1 MANRIKGIT
10 IEIGGDTTKLD
21 KALAGTNK
29 ELSNTQKALKDV
41 ERGLKVDPGNTIL
54 LEQKQRLLA
63 QAAQA
68 ASKKVETLKKALEG
82 ADEALQRGK
91 DYSAAYEPLKKQLDS
106 VNSTIRGLEANAES
120 MKQKLAS
127 GDISTEQYDAFTQK
141 LDNTRKR
148 ADELQKAIE
157 DVNKE
162 FAGVK
167 IDQSE
172 YDALQREY
180 IESTN
185 GAKKAADAAEDFSAV
200 LDTLGRKAQNVSTS
214 AGKISK
220 AFEPLTKTI
229 TRLGAAAIATV
240 PLTDSLRGD
249 LSRLET
255 NAQQAGVGIDAARQ
269 AFMNF
274 NAVTGEVDSSIE
286 AVSNLLQA
294 GFTES
299 NLQKAVEGLANAA
312 ISFPDT
318 IRIESL
324 ADSLQ
329 ESLATGEAT
338 GQYGE
343 MLDRLGVG
351 AEQFAEG
358 LAQCTSEAQKQGYA
372 LSFLTEGPLKGA
384 YEGWAQTNQELVS
397 NRDASLQLQMAL
409 AELAEQLLP
418 IVTSVTEMA
427 AGFLEW
433 FTGLDKGS
441 KIAIVAIAGIVA
453 SISPLA
459 GLISNVSQAIPILT
473 NLFSGL
479 GGKATLVA
487 IAIGAIVT
495 AIAVLASA
503 WDDMTGAQKVIT
515 ILGSLMTAAI
525 AAAIA
530 FGAFQASLTAGI
542 AAAAIVAGITAIILA
557 ISSAT
562 QQANQISSQMQH
574 QYNTSSIPGLAEG
587 GVVPPNSPFLAVLGD
602 NRRETEIVAPYSTIK
617 QATSEAIAER
627 GGGGTTTIIV
637 KAADGFTRHLSYSL
651 SEEETRRG
659 VRLVNRG

>member
-10 IEIGGDTTKLD
+10 IQIGGDTTKLD

-68 ASKKVETLKKALEG
+68 ASEKVETLKKALEG

-249 LSRLET
+249 LSRLEI
-255 NAQQAGVGIDAARQ
+255 NAQQAGVGIDSARQ
-269 AFMNF
+269 AFMDF
-274 NAVTGEVDSSIE
+274 NSVTGEVDSSIE

-338 GQYGE
+338 GQYAE
-343 MLDRLGVG
+343 ILDRLGVG
-351 AEQFAEG
+351 AEQFAAG
-358 LAQCTSEAQKQGYA
+358 LAQCTSAAQEQGYA
-372 LSFLTEGPLKGA
+372 LSFLTEGPLKGS
-384 YEGWAQTNQELVS
+384 YEGWAENNQELVA
-397 NRDASLQLQMAL
+397 NRDASMELQIAL
-409 AELAEQLLP
+409 AGLAEQLLP
-418 IVTSVTEMA
+418 IVTSGTEVA
-427 AGFLEW
+427 ASFANW
-433 FTGLDKGS
+433 FSSLDDGTQT
-441 KIAIVAIAGIVA
+441 AIIAIAGIA
-453 SISPLA
+453 AAISPLA
-459 GLISNVSQAIPILT
+459 GLVSNVSSALPTLIS
-473 NLFSGL
+473 LFSTL
-479 GGKATLVA
+479 GAQGTIVA
-487 IAIGAIVT
+487 VAIGAIVGVI
-495 AIAVLASA
+495 AALVGSWDQMSGGEKVVAVL
-503 WDDMTGAQKVIT
+503 GAV
-515 ILGSLMTAAI
+515 TAAAITAAVALGAFQSALSLGI
-525 AAAIA
+525 AAAGIV
-530 FGAFQASLTAGI
+530 AGI
-542 AAAAIVAGITAIILA
+542 AAIMLA
-557 ISSAT
+557 INSAT
-562 QQANQISSQMQH
+562 QRANQAAQQA
-574 QYNTSSIPGLAEG
+574 QASIPGFAEG
-587 GVVPPNSPFLAVLGD
+587 GVVPPNKPFLAVLGD
-602 NRRETEIVAPYSTIK
+602 NKRETEIVAPYSTIK
-617 QATSEAIAER
+617 QATSEAISER

-651 SEEETRRG
+651 SEEDTRRG
-659 VRLVNRG
+659 PRLVNRR

>member
-10 IEIGGDTTKLD
+10 IQIGGDTTKLD

-29 ELSNTQKALKDV
+29 ELSNTQKQLRDV
-41 ERGLKVDPGNTIL
+41 ERLLKLDPGNTEL

-63 QAAQA
+63 QSVEAT
-68 ASKKVETLKKALEG
+68 SEKLETLRKAAEN
-82 ADEALQRGK
+82 ADAALARGNAYR
-91 DYSAAYEPLKKQLDS
+91 DAYEPLKNELDD
-106 VNSTIRGLEANAES
+106 VNASMRALEANADS
-120 MKQKLAS
+120 MKQKLDA
-127 GDISTEQYDAFTQK
+127 GDISTAQYDAFAQK

-148 ADELQKAIE
+148 ADELQQAIE

-162 FAGVK
+162 FSGAK
-167 IDQSE
+167 IDQSQ
-172 YDALQREY
+172 YDALQREI
-180 IESTN
+180 IETE
-185 GAKKAADAAEDFSAV
+185 KRLEDLEDAAEKSSV
-200 LDTLGRKAQNVSTS
+200 SLGKLEAAAGKVSTS
-214 AGKISK
+214 AGKISGTFRPVTT
-220 AFEPLTKTI
+220 AI
-229 TRLGAAAIATV
+229 AGIGAAALATV
-240 PLTDSLRGD
+240 PATDELRGD

-255 NAQQAGVGIDAARQ
+255 NAQQAGVGIDSARQ

-358 LAQCTSEAQKQGYA
+358 LAQCTSEAQKQEYA

-487 IAIGAIVT
+487 IAIGAIAGVIAALVGAWDQMSGGEKVVAVLGAVT
-495 AIAVLASA
+495 AAAI
-503 WDDMTGAQKVIT
+503 
-515 ILGSLMTAAI
+515 TAAVALGAFQSSLSMGI
-525 AAAIA
+525 AAAGIV
-530 FGAFQASLTAGI
+530 AGI
-542 AAAAIVAGITAIILA
+542 AAIMLA
-557 ISSAT
+557 INSAT
-562 QQANQISSQMQH
+562 QRANQTAQQA
-574 QYNTSSIPGLAEG
+574 QASIPGFAEG
-587 GVVPPNSPFLAVLGD
+587 GVVPPNRPFLAVLGD
-602 NRRETEIVAPYSTIK
+602 NRKETEIVAPYSTIK

-637 KAADGFTRHLSYSL
+637 KAADGFTRYLSYSL

>member
-29 ELSNTQKALKDV
+29 ELSNTQKQLRDV
-41 ERGLKVDPGNTIL
+41 ERLLKLDPGNTEL
-54 LEQKQRLLA
+54 LEQRQRLLA
-63 QAAQA
+63 QSVEAT
-68 ASKKVETLKKALEG
+68 SEKLETLRKAAEN
-82 ADEALQRGK
+82 ADAALARGNAYR
-91 DYSAAYEPLKKQLDS
+91 DAYEPLKNELDD
-106 VNSTIRGLEANAES
+106 VNASMRALEANADS
-120 MKQKLAS
+120 MKQKLDA
-127 GDISTEQYDAFTQK
+127 GDISTAQYDAFAQK

-148 ADELQKAIE
+148 ADELQQAIE

-162 FAGVK
+162 FSGSK
-167 IDQSE
+167 IDQSQ
-172 YDALQREY
+172 YDALQREI
-180 IESTN
+180 IETE
-185 GAKKAADAAEDFSAV
+185 KRLEDLEDAAEDSSVA
-200 LDTLGRKAQNVSTS
+200 LGKLEAAAGKVSTS
-214 AGKISK
+214 ARKISNTFRPVTT
-220 AFEPLTKTI
+220 AI
-229 TRLGAAAIATV
+229 VGIGAAALATV
-240 PLTDSLRGD
+240 PATDELRGD

-269 AFMNF
+269 AFAAF
-274 NAVTGEVDSSIE
+274 NTVSGETDSSIE

-299 NLQKAVEGLANAA
+299 NLQRAVEGLANAA

-358 LAQCTSEAQKQGYA
+358 LAHCTSEAQKQGYA

-487 IAIGAIVT
+487 IAIGAIAGVIAALVGAWDQMSGGEKVVAVLGAVT
-495 AIAVLASA
+495 AAAI
-503 WDDMTGAQKVIT
+503 
-515 ILGSLMTAAI
+515 TAAVALGAFQSSLSMGI
-525 AAAIA
+525 AAAGIV
-530 FGAFQASLTAGI
+530 AGI
-542 AAAAIVAGITAIILA
+542 AAIMLA
-557 ISSAT
+557 INSAT
-562 QQANQISSQMQH
+562 QRANQTAQQA
-574 QYNTSSIPGLAEG
+574 QASIPGFAEG
-587 GVVPPNSPFLAVLGD
+587 GVVPPNRPFLAVLGD
-602 NRRETEIVAPYSTIK
+602 NRKETEIVAPYSTIK

-637 KAADGFTRHLSYSL
+637 KAADGFTRYLSYSL

>member
-10 IEIGGDTTKLD
+10 IQIGGDTTKLD

-29 ELSNTQKALKDV
+29 ELSNTQKQLRDV
-41 ERGLKVDPGNTIL
+41 ERLLKLDPGNTEL
-54 LEQKQRLLA
+54 LEQRQRLLA
-63 QAAQA
+63 QSVEAT
-68 ASKKVETLKKALEG
+68 SEKLETLRKAAEN
-82 ADEALQRGK
+82 ADAALARGNAYR
-91 DYSAAYEPLKKQLDS
+91 DAYEPLKNELDD
-106 VNSTIRGLEANAES
+106 VNASMRALEANADS
-120 MKQKLAS
+120 MKQKLDA
-127 GDISTEQYDAFTQK
+127 GDISTAQYDAFAQK

-148 ADELQKAIE
+148 ADELQQAIE

-162 FAGVK
+162 FSGSK
-167 IDQSE
+167 IDQSQ
-172 YDALQREY
+172 YDALQREI
-180 IESTN
+180 IETE
-185 GAKKAADAAEDFSAV
+185 KRLEDLEDAAEKSSV
-200 LDTLGRKAQNVSTS
+200 SLGKLEAAAGKVSTS
-214 AGKISK
+214 AGKISSTFRPVTT
-220 AFEPLTKTI
+220 AI
-229 TRLGAAAIATV
+229 AGIGAAALATV
-240 PLTDSLRGD
+240 PATDELRGD

-274 NAVTGEVDSSIE
+274 NAVTNEVDSSIE

-338 GQYGE
+338 GQYAE
-343 MLDRLGVG
+343 ILDRLGVG
-351 AEQFAEG
+351 AEQFAAG
-358 LAQCTSEAQKQGYA
+358 LAQCTSAAQEQGYA
-372 LSFLTEGPLKGA
+372 LSFLTEGPLKGS
-384 YEGWAQTNQELVS
+384 YEGWAENNQELVA

-427 AGFLEW
+427 TGFLEW
-433 FTGLDKGS
+433 FTGLDKGAQ
-441 KIAIVAIAGIVA
+441 IAIVAIAGIVA

-459 GLISNVSQAIPILT
+459 GLISNVSQAIPVLT
-473 NLFSGL
+473 SLFSGL
-479 GGKATLVA
+479 GGKAALVA
-487 IAIGAIVT
+487 IAIGAIVGVI
-495 AIAVLASA
+495 AALVGAWDQMSDGEKVIAVL
-503 WDDMTGAQKVIT
+503 GAVAA
-515 ILGSLMTAAI
+515 AAI
-525 AAAIA
+525 AAAVA
-530 FGAFQASLTAGI
+530 LGAFQSALTLGS
-542 AAAAIVAGITAIILA
+542 AAAAIVAGIAAIMIA
-557 ISSAT
+557 INSAT
-562 QQANQISSQMQH
+562 QRANQAAQQAQSS
-574 QYNTSSIPGLAEG
+574 TTSIPGFAEG
-587 GVVPPNSPFLAVLGD
+587 GVVPPNKPFLAVLGD
-602 NRRETEIVAPYSTIK
+602 NKRETEIVAPYSTIK

>member
-10 IEIGGDTTKLD
+10 IQIGGDTTKLD

-29 ELSNTQKALKDV
+29 ELSNTQKQLRDV
-41 ERGLKVDPGNTIL
+41 ERLLKLDPGNTEL

-63 QAAQA
+63 QSVEAT
-68 ASKKVETLKKALEG
+68 SEKLETLRKAAEN
-82 ADEALQRGK
+82 ADAALARGNAYR
-91 DYSAAYEPLKKQLDS
+91 DAYEPLKNELDD
-106 VNSTIRGLEANAES
+106 VNASMRALEANADS
-120 MKQKLAS
+120 MKQKLDA
-127 GDISTEQYDAFTQK
+127 GDISTEQYDTFAQK

-148 ADELQKAIE
+148 ADELQQAIE

-162 FAGVK
+162 FSGAK
-167 IDQSE
+167 IDQSQ
-172 YDALQREY
+172 YDALQREI
-180 IESTN
+180 IETE
-185 GAKKAADAAEDFSAV
+185 KRLEDLEDAAEKSSV
-200 LDTLGRKAQNVSTS
+200 SLGKLEAAAGKVSTS
-214 AGKISK
+214 AGKISGK
-220 AFEPLTKTI
+220 LRPVTTAI
-229 TRLGAAAIATV
+229 AGIGAAALATV
-240 PLTDSLRGD
+240 PATDELRGD

-255 NAQQAGVGIDAARQ
+255 NAQQAGVGIDSARQ

-338 GQYGE
+338 GQYAE
-343 MLDRLGVG
+343 ILDRLGVG
-351 AEQFAEG
+351 AEQFAAG
-358 LAQCTSEAQKQGYA
+358 LAQCTSAAQEQGYA
-372 LSFLTEGPLKGA
+372 LSFLTEGPLKGS
-384 YEGWAQTNQELVS
+384 YEGWAENNQELVA
-397 NRDASLQLQMAL
+397 NRDASMELQTAL
-409 AELAEQLLP
+409 AGLAEQLLP
-418 IVTSVTEMA
+418 IVTSATEVSA
-427 AGFLEW
+427 SFVNW
-433 FTGLDKGS
+433 FSSLDDGTQTT
-441 KIAIVAIAGIVA
+441 IIAIAGIA
-453 SISPLA
+453 AAISPLA
-459 GLISNVSQAIPILT
+459 GLVSNVSSALPTLIS
-473 NLFSGL
+473 LFSTL
-479 GGKATLVA
+479 GAQGTIVA
-487 IAIGAIVT
+487 IAIGAIVGVI
-495 AIAVLASA
+495 AALVGSWDQMSGGEKVVAVL
-503 WDDMTGAQKVIT
+503 GAV
-515 ILGSLMTAAI
+515 TAAAITAAVALGAFQSALSLGI
-525 AAAIA
+525 AAAGIV
-530 FGAFQASLTAGI
+530 AGI
-542 AAAAIVAGITAIILA
+542 AAIMIAIN
-557 ISSAT
+557 SAT
-562 QQANQISSQMQH
+562 QRANQAAQQAQSS
-574 QYNTSSIPGLAEG
+574 TTSIPGLAEG
-587 GVVPPNSPFLAVLGD
+587 GVVPPNRPFLAVLGD